1 MAKNQNK
8 DGKGEYVET
17 GNELK
22 DLLAQSLIEIEE
34 KVEKSI
40 EKGADDKDDNPI
52 ILTDEGKV
60 VKKVEEKKG
69 DDDDDDEE
77 KKGDEPA
84 LTDDEL
90 IEKAFFGTDD
100 KDKDKGKEK
109 PASESLTAEQKAKL
123 EAYDKLMED
132 EGVKIVLNARKE
144 GKNVIDVINE
154 VAGNDPSTMTDEQL
168 LEAYLLEAKVKPEN
182 IRHMMTSMTDLEQ
195 HNAIEKQ
202 REILLSQ
209 RLAKLKSL
217 SPVAV
222 ETNAER
228 EELVK
233 KNKAIIAQ
241 NIEKVMTENSENI
254 FKNTLVKLDA
264 NNIKELNKFFAESES
279 FITMDENGMPDA
291 NELVE
296 FAIFKKYRKLML
308 TNAIKAGMNLKA
320 KEIESIEGKNA
331 GRGNQQGSVRTSV
344 KKTQEKELDDLTKD
358 IAAKRGVTFID

>member
-22 DLLAQSLIEIEE
+22 DLLAQSLIDIEE
-34 KVEKSI
+34 GNEKKATD
-40 EKGADDKDDNPI
+40 KGDDEEDDDALGKAPI
-52 ILTDEGKV
+52 VLGDEGK
-60 VKKVEEKKG
+60 KGDDDEKKG
-69 DDDDDDEE
+69 DDEN
-77 KKGDEPA
+77 KGGEQHA

-90 IEKAFFGTDD
+90 IEKTFFATDE
-100 KDKDKGKEK
+100 KDKDK
-109 PASESLTAEQKAKL
+109 PVVESITADQKSKL

-132 EGVKIVLNARKE
+132 EGVKLLLNARKE
-144 GKNVIDVINE
+144 GKNVIDAINE
-154 VAGNDPSTMTDEQL
+154 IAGSDPATMTDEQL
-168 LEAYLLEAKVKPEN
+168 LEAFLLEAKVKPEN
-182 IRHMMTSMTDLEQ
+182 VKQMMTSMTDLEQ

-202 REILLSQ
+202 RETLLSQ

-217 SPVAV
+217 SPVTV
-222 ETNAER
+222 ETNAEQQEIVR
-228 EELVK
+228 
-233 KNKAIIAQ
+233 KNKAIVAQ
-241 NIEKVMTENSENI
+241 NIEKVLTENSESI

-264 NNIKELNKFFAESES
+264 NNIKELQKFFAETES
-279 FITMDENGMPDA
+279 FITTDENGMPDA

-320 KEIESIEGKNA
+320 KEIDSIEGKNA

-344 KKTQEKELDDLTKD
+344 KKTQEKELDDLARD
-358 IAAKRGVTFID
+358 IAAKKGVTFID